1 MNPGQEKQSF
11 LKFVYDFYAGMKAF
25 EITMVYEGDINHQII
40 KAFTS
45 VTEEKLSREDESET
59 VQKKVYH
66 VMVEC
71 LQNIARHA
79 AETKIQDNRKMHRG
93 ILMVSVSKSDY
104 YITTGNLVD
113 DAQVEQLKNMLDH
126 INSLNKNE
134 LNELYKKQ
142 LKDGHISEKG
152 GAGLGFI
159 DIKRKTGKNLEFQF
173 LPLSGNSTFFLF
185 TSAIPRTGKE

>member
-1 MNPGQEKQSF
+1 MSTVSDKQSF
-11 LKFVYDFYAGMKAF
+11 LKFVYDFYAGMKAY
-25 EITMVYEGDINHQII
+25 EVTLVYEGDINHQII

-45 VTEEKLSREDESET
+45 VTEEKLSREAESEA

-71 LQNIARHA
+71 LQNIAKHA
-79 AETKIQDNRKMHRG
+79 AETKIKDNEKMHRG

-104 YITTGNLVD
+104 HVTTGNLID
-113 DAQVEQLKNMLDH
+113 NSQVAHLKEMLEN

-142 LKDGHISEKG
+142 LKEGRISDKG

-173 LPLSGNSTFFLF
+173 MPLTENSTFFLF